1 MASSSRE
8 FPGEYTWIKTS
19 YQQTVTPAAAVPHSR
34 VFQYFVDPVELSK
47 PTQSIKGEI

>member
-19 YQQTVTPAAAVPHSR
+19 YQQTVTPAAVPHSR
-34 VFQYFVDPVELSK
+34 VFQYFVDPVELSN
-47 PTQSIKGEI
+47 TQSIKEEI